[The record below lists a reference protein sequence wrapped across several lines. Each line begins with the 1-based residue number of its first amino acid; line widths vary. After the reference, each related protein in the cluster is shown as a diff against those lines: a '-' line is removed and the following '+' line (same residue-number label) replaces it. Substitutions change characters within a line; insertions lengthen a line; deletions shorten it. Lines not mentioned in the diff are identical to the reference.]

1 MQKFIAGFAAV
12 AALSIAGAA
21 HAQSSASPFDG
32 PSVGVQ
38 GGWERTGVHNPSTDL
53 GVAPIKDHKNTGV
66 VGGFVG
72 YDKQVAS
79 HIVIGGQAELN
90 LPIDSSFN
98 RNGVQ
103 IDPKRSIDLSV
114 RAGYLVTPATL
125 VYVRGGYANERV
137 GTRIVANGV
146 TLSGSEGR
154 DGWLVGGGVERM
166 ITDKIST
173 RLEYRYSDFSGGDG
187 KFDRHQV
194 LLGVAYRF

>member
-21 HAQSSASPFDG
+21 HAQSSSTPFDG
-32 PSVGVQ
+32 PSVGIQ
-38 GGWERTGVHNPSTDL
+38 GGWEQTDVRNPTTDL
-53 GVAPIKDHKNTGV
+53 GVAPIQRNHSTGV
-66 VGGFVG
+66 AGGFVG
-72 YDKQVAS
+72 YDKQVAPK
-79 HIVIGGQAELN
+79 IVIGGQAELN
-90 LPIDSSFN
+90 LPIDAAFD

-137 GTRIVANGV
+137 GTSIAANGV
-146 TLSGSEGR
+146 TLSRSEDR

-166 ITDKIST
+166 LTDKIST
-173 RLEYRYSDFSGGDG
+173 RLEYRYSDFSNGDG

>member
-1 MQKFIAGFAAV
+1 MQKFIRGIAAV

-21 HAQSSASPFDG
+21 HAQSTSSAFDG

-38 GGWERTGVHNPSTDL
+38 GGWEQTDVHNPNTNL
-53 GVAPIKDHKNTGV
+53 GTAPIQRHHDTGV

-72 YDKQVAS
+72 YDKLVAPR
-79 HIVIGGQAELN
+79 IVIGGQAELN
-90 LPIDSSFN
+90 LPVDSSFD

-137 GTRIVANGV
+137 GTRIAADGV
-146 TLSGSEGR
+146 TLSGSESR
-154 DGWLVGGGVERM
+154 DAWLVGGGVERM

-173 RLEYRYSDFSGGDG
+173 RLEYRYSDFSNGDG

-194 LLGVAYRF
+194 LLGIAYRF